1 MLPFD
6 KLLPID
12 RTAAPAVYLQV
23 ANSMIQHI
31 RSGVIKPGFLL
42 PGTRELA
49 GILGVH
55 RKTVVAAYDELSAQ
69 GWIEAVARKGFHV
82 KRDLPEVKP
91 GRWGKSGGLGKTG
104 GVGMTGGVGKNGQ
117 SGKEDREHAFSKEMA
132 APFYAVGKGRFR
144 LPVVSV
150 PPSRLIIDDGHPD
163 SRLAPLELLGR
174 EYRARLSNRGGR
186 QQVYA
191 TMTAGSPRMREAM
204 VGYLADTRG
213 MQASV
218 PNILITHGAQMSI
231 YIAAQ
236 LLLRP
241 GDIVIVGEPGYHVAG
256 QVFENLGAS
265 LLRVPVDEQGIAV
278 DAVERLSKGKV
289 VRMLYLIPHHH
300 HPTTVTLSPERRMR
314 LLEIAEKQN
323 FSIVEDD
330 YDYDFHYSS
339 SPYLPLA
346 ASGHNNR
353 VIYIGSFSKS
363 LSSSIRVGFM
373 VGPEEFIVE
382 ATYLRRLIEL
392 RGDNHMEDALAE
404 LIRNGDVGRHLKKV
418 NRVYEGRRDHLCQLL
433 DSYLGDVIDYRKPSG
448 GMAIW
453 ARFNKRAPV
462 KELAGKA
469 LKMGLYM
476 SDGQVYNTHNRD
488 YNAIRFGFAS
498 LNEEEMDE
506 AVRILKKCL

>member
-12 RTAAPAVYLQV
+12 RTAAPAVYQQV

-31 RSGVIKPGFLL
+31 RSGVLKPGLLL

-49 GILGVH
+49 GILGIH
-55 RKTVVAAYDELSAQ
+55 RKTVVAAFDELSAQ

-82 KRDLPEVKP
+82 TRKLPEVRP
-91 GRWGKSGGLGKTG
+91 GKWAKGGS
-104 GVGMTGGVGKNGQ
+104 VGKG
-117 SGKEDREHAFSKEMA
+117 GEHAFSREMA
-132 APFYAVGKGRFR
+132 APFYPVGKGRFR
-144 LPVVSV
+144 LPELTV
-150 PPSRLIIDDGHPD
+150 PPPRLIIDDGHPD

-174 EYRARLSNRGGR
+174 EYRARLNNRGGR
-186 QQVYA
+186 RQVYA
-191 TMTAGSPRMREAM
+191 VMTAGSPRMREAM

-241 GDIVIVGEPGYHVAG
+241 GDAVIVGEPGYYVAT
-256 QVFENLGAS
+256 QVFENLGAN
-265 LLRVPVDEQGIAV
+265 LLRAPVDEQGIDV
-278 DAVERLSKGKV
+278 DVVERLCRGKA
-289 VRMLYLIPHHH
+289 VRMLYLVPHHH

-314 LLEIAEKQN
+314 LLEIAEKYN

-373 VGPEEFIVE
+373 VGPEAFIIE
-382 ATYLRRLIEL
+382 AVYLRRLIEL

-418 NRVYEGRRDHLCQLL
+418 NRIYEGRRDWLCSLL
-433 DSYLGDVIDYRKPSG
+433 DTHLAGVVEYRKPSG
-448 GMAIW
+448 GMAVW
-453 ARFNKRAPV
+453 ARFSRQAPV
-462 KELAGKA
+462 KELAGRA

-476 SDGQVYNTHNRD
+476 SDGQAYNTHNKD
-488 YNAIRFGFAS
+488 YNAIRIGFAS

-506 AVRILKKCL
+506 AIRILKNCL

>member
-49 GILGVH
+49 GMLGLH

-82 KRDLPEVKP
+82 TRELPEIRP
-91 GRWGKSGGLGKTG
+91 GGWGK
-104 GVGMTGGVGKNGQ
+104 
-117 SGKEDREHAFSKEMA
+117 KEQLIREGREHAFSKEMA
-132 APFYAVGKGRFR
+132 APFYPVEKGRFR

-150 PPSRLIIDDGHPD
+150 PPPRLIIDDGHPD

-241 GDIVIVGEPGYHVAG
+241 GDTVIVGEPGYYVAT

-265 LLRVPVDEQGIAV
+265 LLRVPVDEQGIDV
-278 DAVERLSKGKV
+278 DAVERLSRGKV

-314 LLEIAEKQN
+314 LLEIADKQN

-373 VGPEEFIVE
+373 VGPEAFIVE

-418 NRVYEGRRDHLCQLL
+418 NRIYQGRRDHLCELL

-476 SDGQVYNTHNRD
+476 SDGQAYNTHNRD

-498 LNEEEMDE
+498 LSEEEMDE
-506 AVRILKKCL
+506 AVRIMRNCL